1 MSGTGTSVHALRL
14 GLLSQ
19 SPTLTRGR
27 VKRCYRVTL
36 TGMDERRTKEL
47 VLWFAMVLS
56 MVVYAVIT
64 LLVPVKA
71 TGDQSE
77 LVAVLLVVAIG
88 AVTASLQLKK
98 LISDQWA
105 AYIVALVL
113 SESAALLGVILWFV
127 AGSDV
132 AYVLIGIGIA
142 GLLLHFPKADG

>member
-1 MSGTGTSVHALRL
+1 
-14 GLLSQ
+14 
-19 SPTLTRGR
+19 
-27 VKRCYRVTL
+27 
-36 TGMDERRTKEL
+36 MDERRTKEL